1 MQDYIAYHGVDGVG
15 VSIISFCARNLFVK
29 AFLISFLPVF
39 IKQYIE
45 PASVLFDYGKTLA
58 YTHHGVNEYIHLTI

>member
-1 MQDYIAYHGVDGVG
+1 MQGYIAYHGVDGVG
-15 VSIISFCARNLFVK
+15 VSIISFCARNLFEK

-45 PASVLFDYGKTLA
+45 PSV
-58 YTHHGVNEYIHLTI
+58 